1 MGNTSSH
8 THEPL
13 ERGNF
18 QRGKFGDVTN
28 GVGFRKLW
36 IFLSPVKNKT
46 LVSLKENIILSFY
59 QSCSLNVI
67 LMLMF

>member
-36 IFLSPVKNKT
+36 IFLSLVKNKT
-46 LVSLKENIILSFY
+46 LVSLKEKNTLFVY
-59 QSCSLNVI
+59 QTFSLNVI
-67 LMLMF
+67 LMLLF